1 MGKKE
6 IVRDYDMI
14 RVLGTML
21 VVAGHSAYTTMVTD
35 TGGIIVDVKYGTAQ
49 EMLLLLVR
57 LIYSFHMPLFIALSG
72 ALYWHTNEKNKNFG
86 EMIERKF
93 HRLMVPFFAVNI
105 FWSIPLKLS
114 SGYWDGKGGGESK
127 IWNIFWGQFVLLDNN
142 YLWYLVSLFWIFCI
156 FHVLYKYIRNE
167 IFIALICF
175 AAFVCGQHIPWNYFG
190 IQRCF
195 SHMIWFYC
203 GILFDR
209 NRLRIRMYL
218 RRPIIQ
224 IAFYLIAGGVYM
236 AYLFCFKT
244 NAYFYIIVGGAGIG
258 ITYLLAMYLANTEIM
273 DPKVFKEI
281 FRYSFQ
287 IYLFSDPLN
296 YVLLNLLKV
305 TGMASYYCYNSF
317 CIAIFVIRI
326 VLTTAIAVIMSKN
339 LETVLKRRRHAQ
351 R

>member
-1 MGKKE
+1 M
-6 IVRDYDMI
+6 
-14 RVLGTML
+14 
-21 VVAGHSAYTTMVTD
+21 
-35 TGGIIVDVKYGTAQ
+35 
-49 EMLLLLVR
+49 
-57 LIYSFHMPLFIALSG
+57 
-72 ALYWHTNEKNKNFG
+72 
-86 EMIERKF
+86 
-93 HRLMVPFFAVNI
+93 
-105 FWSIPLKLS
+105 
-114 SGYWDGKGGGESK
+114 
-127 IWNIFWGQFVLLDNN
+127 LLDNN